1 MLLQIRLS
9 SYPPAIALEGYLHKA
24 NLLLLAIIDYR
35 NHYRGHWRAGLP
47 GFLTSFLIL
56 ITPFTANAWVNAR
69 PQALA
74 SIQSYTGIWDM
85 PTARVLPDWHMRF
98 KISKADLYDYY
109 GGAIGLFDRLE
120 LAGQITEINTID
132 DCFGPD
138 AGYGEYKDRS
148 AGARLVLVQ
157 EDESRPQIAI
167 GFYDATGTALFGQR
181 YLVASKMFGPF
192 DLTLGL
198 GQGILAGEDT
208 SGPSSPSQD
217 AAFDFLTSS
226 PARKTDLFGGI
237 EYHCNDDLTLSA
249 EYSPIKYE
257 KLKGGKEKKYP
268 INFGLK
274 YKLLSWFHLQAAYM
288 RGEDFAWGVNFQ
300 FPLEPEGFLAWKKE
314 KPFLASERL
323 RWQAFEADDKK
334 LAEIIANQV
343 KKSGFSHVATAVHK
357 NSLWI
362 EAVNAKYLSNA
373 RALARIFSIAEQ
385 LTPERISIFYLN
397 LKNKGQILLSLK
409 AQREDV
415 KAFLE
420 SRLDKEAFLTF
431 ADLDLYGDE
440 HWDEFAENKDIT
452 LTRADEDWYDIEIRP
467 RIKTLIEDPAGFFLH
482 KAVIQSRMK
491 IFWGDGGMFVGELE
505 HTLYN
510 DFKKATNTTPLE
522 EDPAATGW
530 MEYEERSAPRVS
542 MCAVD
547 QTFDLFWNNRARISA
562 GYFESAYAGFGAET
576 FRYFHDGLWG
586 MGLET
591 EIVHKRD
598 TEDNFALRADSH
610 KLFYTYF
617 ANIYAQIWPDQG
629 LQAGLKLGRFLGGDK
644 GARLELRRSFKY
656 FTLGAWI
663 TKTHGGDFKSSLNK
677 GNMEK
682 GVYISIPFSIF
693 SDREERG
700 HFNYGI
706 TSFQRDAGQ
715 LVRQPNSLY
724 PLNPWSTPDHT
735 KRHLEDMRQ

>member
-1 MLLQIRLS
+1 MLLRIHLT
-9 SYPPAIALEGYLHKA
+9 SY
-24 NLLLLAIIDYR
+24 
-35 NHYRGHWRAGLP
+35 LP
-47 GFLTSFLIL
+47 SFLTSFLIL
-56 ITPFTANAWVNAR
+56 FTPFTAQAWVNAK

-74 SIQSYTGIWDM
+74 SIQSYTGIWDI
-85 PTARVLPDWHMRF
+85 PNARVLPDWHMRF
-98 KISKADLYDYY
+98 KISKADVYDYY
-109 GGAIGLFDRLE
+109 GGAIGLLDRLE
-120 LAGQITEINTID
+120 IAGQITEINTIP
-132 DCFGPD
+132 DCFGPN

-148 AGARLVLVQ
+148 AGARLVLIQ
-157 EDESRPQIAI
+157 ENDFWPQIAI
-167 GFYDATGTALFGQR
+167 GFYDVTGTALFGQR

-198 GQGILAGEDT
+198 GQGILAGENT
-208 SGPSSPSQD
+208 SGTSNTSQD
-217 AAFDFLTSS
+217 SAFDFLTSS

-237 EYHCNDDLTLSA
+237 EYHFDEDLTFSA

-257 KLKGGKEKKYP
+257 KLKGGREKKYP

-274 YKLLSWFHLQAAYM
+274 YKLVSWFHLQAAYM
-288 RGEDFAWGVNFQ
+288 RGEDLSLGVNFQ

-323 RWQAFEADDKK
+323 RWQAFEADDKE
-334 LAEIIANQV
+334 LAEIIASQV
-343 KKSGFSHVATAVHK
+343 KKSGFSHVAVGVYK
-357 NSLWI
+357 DSLWI

-373 RALARIFSIAEQ
+373 RALARIFFITEQ

-420 SRLDKEAFLTF
+420 SRLDKEAFLSF

-440 HWDEFAENKDIT
+440 HWHEFTKNKKIE
-452 LTRADEDWYDIEIRP
+452 LARANEDWYDLEIRP

-482 KAVIQSRMK
+482 KAVVQSRMK
-491 IFWGDGGMFVGELE
+491 LYWSESGMFVGELE

-522 EDPAATGW
+522 DDPAATGW
-530 MEYEERSAPRVS
+530 MEYEERSGPRIS
-542 MCAVD
+542 MCALD
-547 QTFDLFWNNRARISA
+547 QTFDLPWDNRGRISA
-562 GYFESAYAGFGAET
+562 GYFESAYAGLGAET

-586 MGLET
+586 VGLEC
-591 EIVHKRD
+591 ELVRKRD
-598 TEDNFALRADSH
+598 TEDNFALRKDS

-656 FTLGAWI
+656 FKLGAWI
-663 TKTHGGDFKSSLNK
+663 TKTYGGDFENPLNI

-693 SDREERG
+693 RDKEERG

-724 PLNPWSTPDHT
+724 PLNPWSTPDYT